1 MNGNKSKNALGRGG
15 AFAVTLAVVAV
26 MFACPFAV
34 SDFSDAYTPEDVDV
48 SEVDTLPALEG
59 STFSFDKNYNTSGN
73 YTINHSITI
82 DGCGYILYGGFS
94 FDSVADDG
102 EGEYNVTITDLT
114 LDGVKNTDGF
124 GISSGNEKDESVR
137 AINLTLDG
145 CTIKNFSSKGLYMT
159 SVKPLKVVNCTFE
172 NNAYKVNQDRSDYAF
187 DVNLIGVQGATIEVS
202 NCTFSGECG
211 SKSVMKITQRGGS
224 NSTDDLDNG
233 FSIQTSAKI
242 NNVVIKDNT
251 FSPVNTERDITFG
264 SGISNTAAGNKSY
277 TSAFDVQVI
286 SKGPTVIA
294 KPTAVGKFMD
304 IQLAAGSTF
313 TSTSSIAEGDGTSDN
328 RTTGT
333 SAYTLESGS
342 AVISGYIPSTTS
354 LSIAQGASASVGA
367 EGLKSDG
374 MIYIVNNNLS
384 GSVDGKVQNT
394 DVAVNPGYDDDED
407 LPPYIPSQFSN
418 DDDTVTIVACA
429 AAAAVAAILAVFLVI
444 DRKG

>member
-1 MNGNKSKNALGRGG
+1 M
-15 AFAVTLAVVAV
+15 
-26 MFACPFAV
+26 
-34 SDFSDAYTPEDVDV
+34 
-48 SEVDTLPALEG
+48 
-59 STFSFDKNYNTSGN
+59 
-73 YTINHSITI
+73 
-82 DGCGYILYGGFS
+82 
-94 FDSVADDG
+94 
-102 EGEYNVTITDLT
+102 
-114 LDGVKNTDGF
+114 KNTDGF

-159 SVKPLKVVNCTFE
+159 SVKSLKVVNCTFE
-172 NNAYKVNQDRSDYAF
+172 NNAYKVNQDRGDYAF
-187 DVNLIGVQGATIEVS
+187 DVNLIGVQGATFEVS

-354 LSIAQGASASVGA
+354 LSIAQGASASVGS

-374 MIYIVNNNLS
+374 MIYTVNNNLS

>member
-1 MNGNKSKNALGRGG
+1 ML
-15 AFAVTLAVVAV
+15 
-26 MFACPFAV
+26 ACPFAV

-48 SEVDTLPALEG
+48 SGVDTLPTLDKDK
-59 STFSFDKNYNTSGN
+59 FSFDKNYRTDGN
-73 YTINHSITI
+73 YTINHSIAI
-82 DGCGYILYGGFS
+82 DGCGHTLYGGFS

-145 CTIKNFSSKGLYMT
+145 CTIKNFTSKGLYMT
-159 SVKPLKVVNCTFE
+159 SVKSLKVVNCTFE
-172 NNAYKVNQDRSDYAF
+172 NNAYKVNQDRGDYAF

-264 SGISNTAAGNKSY
+264 SGISSTAAGNKSY

-304 IQLAAGSTF
+304 IQLDAG
-313 TSTSSIAEGDGTSDN
+313 
-328 RTTGT
+328 
-333 SAYTLESGS
+333 
-342 AVISGYIPSTTS
+342 
-354 LSIAQGASASVGA
+354 
-367 EGLKSDG
+367 
-374 MIYIVNNNLS
+374 
-384 GSVDGKVQNT
+384 
-394 DVAVNPGYDDDED
+394 
-407 LPPYIPSQFSN
+407 
-418 DDDTVTIVACA
+418 
-429 AAAAVAAILAVFLVI
+429 
-444 DRKG
+444 

>member
-1 MNGNKSKNALGRGG
+1 MNGNKSKNALVGGG
-15 AFAVTLAVVAV
+15 AFAVTLAVVTV

-59 STFSFDKNYNTSGN
+59 STFSFDKNYKTSGN

-159 SVKPLKVVNCTFE
+159 SVKSLKVVNCTFE
-172 NNAYKVNQDRSDYAF
+172 NNAYKVNQDRGDYAF

-224 NSTDDLDNG
+224 DSTDDLDNG

-242 NNVVIKDNT
+242 DNVVIKDNT
-251 FSPVNTERDITFG
+251 FAPVNTERDITFG

-286 SKGPTVIA
+286 SKGPTAIA

-304 IQLAAGSTF
+304 IQLAAGSIF

-354 LSIAQGASASVGA
+354 LSIAQDASASVGS
-367 EGLKSDG
+367 EGLKSEG
-374 MIYIVNNNLS
+374 MIYTVNNNLS
-384 GSVDGKVQNT
+384 GTVDGKVQNT
-394 DVAVNPGYDDDED
+394 DAAVNPGYDDDED
-407 LPPYIPSQFSN
+407 LPPYIPSQSSN